1 MVELRSLLAACE
13 AEELLAAQATLSAS
27 AASSTSSRHLGPYEI
42 DSLLGRGGM
51 GAVYLAHRVDGQFR
65 QQAAIKVI
73 DLPLATDLFRERF
86 RQERQILAS
95 LNHPYIA
102 RLLDGGVSDSGELYL
117 VMEFVDGVSIS
128 DFCETRKLSIAAR
141 LQLMQRVCDAVQFAH
156 RNLIVHRDLKPD
168 NILVCDDGSPRLL
181 DFGTAKLLTP
191 LPSDMLAGLTQNGLQ
206 SFTPQYASPEQVLGE
221 PITTASDIYSL
232 GVILYLLLADV
243 LPYHLKDFSTSE
255 MLRVICNEQPPKPST
270 HAPQL
275 GADLDAIVLKA
286 LRKEPH
292 ERYGTVKELSDDLG
306 AYLAGRPV
314 AARQGNFQYQAAKFI
329 RRNLLAAV
337 VTSLL
342 CLSVLLGIAGVLW
355 QSHTANLQR
364 RRAEAR
370 SADLRELSNSL
381 LSELD
386 RTLKD
391 IPGSAGAQK
400 LLITR
405 VIEHLDHMA
414 LDAQGDRQTELDLIA
429 AYTRLGDVQG
439 NVYEQ
444 NEADPVSS
452 LTSYNRALALALP
465 LADRYPGDM
474 DALGALATVLETRG
488 ESLSAWAPPQQAAD
502 SLKSAVDIFDRM
514 LALPGATPRMFQ
526 EASAANQTLGDVQC
540 EDEGLAD
547 IAAGIASYKKSL
559 GLDESALRIDPSY
572 LPARRGLA
580 YMHLDL
586 GNVQLEDN
594 PSVALAEFTTAR
606 SLLDALPAVEKAKL
620 PLVRLHSL
628 LLRKQAVALSNLGD
642 YAGATAHFDQS
653 RPVFQRLADA
663 DPTDVRPLGDLKRQ
677 LADEAASLQY
687 AANPTL
693 ANVPTDRQ
701 RNLMKAAQLLQLE
714 ADLLRRLVVLDPTN
728 REWKPELAGVEVSLG
743 SSRYALH
750 PTEEDAALIRENLT
764 TLKNFAKSKDATL
777 LRLELTIDALL
788 AANPPSLRDPSLTVD
803 LAERA
808 VTLTHRRSVPALE
821 QLAQAYHAN
830 GQRVQAI
837 AAANEGLAL
846 LPPATT
852 GHPESRLKELL
863 TSESQP

>member
-1 MVELRSLLAACE
+1 VVELRSLLAACE
-13 AEELLAAQATLSAS
+13 AEELLAAQATLSAT

-128 DFCETRKLSIAAR
+128 NFCGTGKLSIAAR

-168 NILVCDDGSPRLL
+168 NILVCEDGSPRLL
-181 DFGTAKLLTP
+181 DFGTAKLLAP
-191 LPSDMLAGLTQNGLQ
+191 LPSDRLAGLTQNGLQ
-206 SFTPQYASPEQVLGE
+206 SFTPQYASPEQVLGG

-232 GVILYLLLADV
+232 GVILYLLLAGV
-243 LPYHLKDFSTSE
+243 LPYHLKEFSTSE

-270 HAPQL
+270 HAPEL
-275 GADLDAIVLKA
+275 DADLDAIVLKA

-292 ERYGTVKELSDDLG
+292 ELG

-355 QSHTANLQR
+355 QSHIANLQR
-364 RRAEAR
+364 SRAEAR
-370 SADLRELSNSL
+370 SADLRDLSNSL

-414 LDAQGDRQTELDLIA
+414 LDAQGDRQAELDLIA

-439 NVYEQ
+439 NLYEQ
-444 NEADPVSS
+444 NEADPVSA
-452 LTSYNRALALALP
+452 LTSYNRALALAQP
-465 LADRYPGDM
+465 LAERYPGDM
-474 DALGALATVLETRG
+474 DVLRALATVLETRG

-526 EASAANQTLGDVQC
+526 EASAANETLGDVQC

-580 YMHLDL
+580 YMHLDI

-594 PSVALAEFTTAR
+594 PGVALAEFTTAR
-606 SLLDALPAVEKAKL
+606 SLVDALPAVEKAKL
-620 PLVRLHSL
+620 PLVRLHAL

-653 RPVFQRLADA
+653 RPVYQRLAEA
-663 DPTDVRPLGDLKRQ
+663 DPKDVRPLGDLKRQ
-677 LADEAASLQY
+677 LADEAASLHY
-687 AANPTL
+687 AANPIL
-693 ANVPTDRQ
+693 AHVPKDRQ
-701 RNLMKAAQLLQLE
+701 RNLVKATQLLQLD
-714 ADLLRRLVVLDPTN
+714 ADILRRLVVLDPTN

-750 PTEEDAALIRENLT
+750 PTAEDAALTRANLT
-764 TLKNFAKSKDATL
+764 TLKNFATSKDATL
-777 LRLELTIDALL
+777 LTLELTIDALL
-788 AANPPSLRDPSLTVD
+788 AANPPALHDPVLTVD

-808 VTLTHRRSVPALE
+808 VTLTHRKSVSALE

-846 LPPATT
+846 LPPATPGQPET
-852 GHPESRLKELL
+852 RLKKLLTAESR
-863 TSESQP
+863 P